1 MINKLTIILL
11 LLSSFIFG
19 QKKDSIIE
27 AKYYKSGKPKLI
39 AYNRGVDTF
48 EVRRYFKNGQ
58 LGDSL
63 WIVISEK
70 KETTIG
76 IEKSYF
82 ENGKLSEI
90 PYFMPNFS

>member
-1 MINKLTIILL
+1 
-11 LLSSFIFG
+11 
-19 QKKDSIIE
+19 
-27 AKYYKSGKPKLI
+27 
-39 AYNRGVDTF
+39 VDAV

-90 PYFMPNFS
+90 TYFMLNFS